1 MDSLRAASYARPMT
15 PSLFR
20 RALCGT
26 LLCGLVAAAVAADPL
41 PDLNATLAGTRWT
54 LQTLG
59 GETQAQVAGG
69 TPVQLKLDAASQ
81 HLSGHTGCNRLMG
94 RFVQRG
100 TLLTLSPL
108 GTTRAACAEPAMK
121 QEQAVLKMLRE
132 VDGYRVENR
141 TLSLLQGEVVR
152 ATWNAPAPKAASK
165 ETVRKAD
172 KAKPAAP

>member
-1 MDSLRAASYARPMT
+1 MT

-26 LLCGLVAAAVAADPL
+26 VLCSVVAIAAAADAL

-69 TPVQLKLDAASQ
+69 TPVQLTLDAASQ

-141 TLSLLQGEVVR
+141 TLSLLQGETVR
-152 ATWNAPAPKAASK
+152 ATWNAPAPKEAASAAPK
-165 ETVRKAD
+165 KTGKT
-172 KAKPAAP
+172 KPAAP

>member
-1 MDSLRAASYARPMT
+1 MT
-15 PSLFR
+15 PFLFR
-20 RALCGT
+20 RALCST
-26 LLCGLVAAAVAADPL
+26 VLCSVVTVAAAADKL

-59 GETQAQVAGG
+59 GVAQAQVAGG

-81 HLSGHTGCNRLMG
+81 RLSGHTGCNRLMG

-108 GTTRAACAEPAMK
+108 GTTRMACAESAML
-121 QEQAVLKMLRE
+121 QEQAVLKMLGE

-152 ATWNAPAPKAASK
+152 ATWSAP
-165 ETVRKAD
+165 
-172 KAKPAAP
+172 AKPAVAGASAP

>member
-1 MDSLRAASYARPMT
+1 MT
-15 PSLFR
+15 SPLFR

-26 LLCGLVAAAVAADPL
+26 VLCSLVAAAAAADPL

-59 GETQAQVAGG
+59 GQAQAQVAGG

-108 GTTRAACAEPAMK
+108 GTTRAACAEPVMK

-132 VDGYRVENR
+132 IDGYRVENR

-152 ATWNAPAPKAASK
+152 ATWSAPAPKEATADASK
-165 ETVRKAD
+165 KTGKP
-172 KAKPAAP
+172 KPATP

>member
-1 MDSLRAASYARPMT
+1 MNS
-15 PSLFR
+15 SLFR
-20 RALCGT
+20 RALCGSV
-26 LLCGLVAAAVAADPL
+26 LCGLVTAAAAADKL

-59 GETQAQVAGG
+59 GVAQAQVAGG

-108 GTTRAACAEPAMK
+108 GTTRMACAEPAMT
-121 QEQAVLKMLRE
+121 QEQAVLKMLGE
-132 VDGYRVENR
+132 IDGYRVENR

-152 ATWNAPAPKAASK
+152 ATWSAP
-165 ETVRKAD
+165 
-172 KAKPAAP
+172 AKPAAAGASAP

>member
-1 MDSLRAASYARPMT
+1 MT

-26 LLCGLVAAAVAADPL
+26 LLCSLVAAAAAADPL
-41 PDLNATLAGTRWT
+41 PELNATLAGTRWT

-59 GETQAQVAGG
+59 GEAQAQVAGG

-132 VDGYRVENR
+132 IDGYRVENR

-152 ATWNAPAPKAASK
+152 ATWGAPAPKAATG
-165 ETVRKAD
+165 EVAPTTGRP
-172 KAKPAAP
+172 KPAAP

>member
-1 MDSLRAASYARPMT
+1 MT

-26 LLCGLVAAAVAADPL
+26 LLCSLVAAAAAADPL

-59 GETQAQVAGG
+59 GEAQAQVAGG

-108 GTTRAACAEPAMK
+108 GTTRAGCAEPAMK

-132 VDGYRVENR
+132 IDGYRVENR

-152 ATWNAPAPKAASK
+152 ATWGAPAPKAA
-165 ETVRKAD
+165 TGALAPTTGRP
-172 KAKPAAP
+172 KPATP

>member
-1 MDSLRAASYARPMT
+1 MT
-15 PSLFR
+15 PFLFR

-26 LLCGLVAAAVAADPL
+26 ALCILVTAAAAADKL
-41 PDLNATLAGTRWT
+41 PDLNATLVGTRWT

-59 GETQAQVAGG
+59 GATQAQVAGS
-69 TPVQLKLDAASQ
+69 TPVQLKLDAATQ

-108 GTTRAACAEPAMK
+108 GTTRMACAEPAMQ
-121 QEQAVLKMLRE
+121 QEQAVLKMLGE
-132 VDGYRVENR
+132 IDGYRVENR

-152 ATWNAPAPKAASK
+152 ATWSAPAPK
-165 ETVRKAD
+165 ETSP
-172 KAKPAAP
+172 KAKKPATP